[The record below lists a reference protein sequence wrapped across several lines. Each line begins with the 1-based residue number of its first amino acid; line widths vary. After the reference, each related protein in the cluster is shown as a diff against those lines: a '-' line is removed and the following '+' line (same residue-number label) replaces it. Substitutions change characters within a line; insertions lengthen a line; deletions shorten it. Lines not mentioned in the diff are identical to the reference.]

1 MPLIRKNKMRGLK
14 ALINSALFS
23 LAVTSPLMA
32 QTPPSAPIAVAS
44 VAPKALADRLQLI
57 RERGKLICGVNGQ
70 QLGFSSPG
78 KDGKLQGLDI
88 DFCKSVA
95 TAMLRDPEAL
105 TLVPLDGAKRFPAL
119 KNGEI
124 DILARNTTATLARD
138 TELGL
143 EFGPVIY
150 YDGQAVLARTDM
162 KISSVLELK
171 DAKICFLKGSSS
183 IGTLDTY
190 FKQYDIQHEAI
201 VVDTHKDMV
210 MALTEKRC
218 NSASND
224 AAYLAGLRLAL
235 PIPSEFAVL
244 PEFLSR
250 EPLAPAVADGQ
261 TGLSAIVRW
270 VTFAL
275 FEAEQMGITRN
286 NVDDMRVKGSADV
299 KRFLGATPGVGKGL
313 GLDDEW
319 AYRVIKTSGNYGEI
333 YNRHLGRETS
343 LDIPRF
349 LNRPWNRGGLLYAI
363 PFR

>member
-1 MPLIRKNKMRGLK
+1 MPLVRKNKMRGLK
-14 ALINSALFS
+14 ALICGALFS
-23 LAVTSPLMA
+23 LTVTSQLFA
-32 QTPPSAPIAVAS
+32 QTAPQTAISVAS
-44 VAPKALADRLQLI
+44 AAPKALADRIPLI

-70 QLGFSSPG
+70 QLGFSAPG
-78 KDGKLQGLDI
+78 KNGILQGLDV
-88 DFCKSVA
+88 DFCRSVA
-95 TAMLRDPEAL
+95 AALLRDPDAL

-119 KNGEI
+119 KNGEV

-143 EFGPVIY
+143 EFGPIIY
-150 YDGQAVLARTDM
+150 YDGQAILARTDM

-171 DAKICFLKGSSS
+171 DAKVCFLKGSSS
-183 IGTLDTY
+183 IGTLETY
-190 FKQYDIQHEAI
+190 FKQHDIPYEAI
-201 VVDTHKDMV
+201 IVDTHKDMV
-210 MALTEKRC
+210 AALNEKRC

-224 AAYLAGLRLAL
+224 ASYLAGLRLAL
-235 PIPSEFAVL
+235 PIASEFAVL

-261 TGLSAIVRW
+261 TGLSAVVRW
-270 VTFAL
+270 VIFAM

-286 NVDDMRVKGSADV
+286 NVDDMRVKGNADM
-299 KRFLGATPGVGKGL
+299 KRFLGASPGVGKGL

-319 AYRVIKTSGNYGEI
+319 AYRVIKTAGNYGEI
-333 YNRHLGRETS
+333 YNRHLGRETA